1 MSAELPARPAVQG
14 VHHAAYRCR
23 DAEETRHF
31 YEDLLGFPLT
41 MALEIDAQPTTGD
54 PVKYMHV
61 FFDIGGHEPAEPGS
75 VAFFELPDHPTDPAM
90 FEDKWGFDL
99 HLAMRVPDHDTLA
112 AWQARLEAA
121 GLEVDGPVP
130 HGICTSIYF
139 WDPNGY
145 RMEFTAESD
154 AERAEVATHA
164 AEAHANLE
172 KWNAWKAARKT

>member
-1 MSAELPARPAVQG
+1 MSSDLPARPAVQG

-61 FFDIGGHEPAEPGS
+61 FFDIGGHDPSEPGL

-90 FEDKWGFDL
+90 FEPKWGFDL
-99 HLAMRVPDHDTLA
+99 HLAMRVPDHTALA

-139 WDPNGY
+139 YDPNGY

-154 AERAEVATHA
+154 AEKDEVGVHA
-164 AEAHANLE
+164 AAAHANLE
-172 KWNAWKAARKT
+172 KWVAWKAAR